1 MFIAQV
7 VSKGKHGKAYTSIL
21 LRESFRVGATVK
33 SKTLA
38 VLTRLPA
45 HVLEAV
51 RRAVA
56 QPANSLPK
64 PANSSGTALA
74 APLAVASAADSL
86 AKLADASDGSL
97 RLRQAESLGALWTV
111 DQVAQQLGIKKALG
125 VTRQAELS
133 YWQVLARVLRPGT
146 SLLAMVRLASTCA
159 AAAMLGWRLA
169 FTEDDLYANGTWLEG
184 RHAVIERRLWQ
195 ARPAPPRDQLF
206 LYDVTSSYLEGNYN
220 ALAAWGY
227 NRDHKEGKK
236 QVVVGLL
243 TDSQGEPVSI
253 QVYRGNTSDPKTF
266 GQQVHKVKKELGCE
280 GVTLVGDRGM
290 IRKDQKEVAQKAE
303 LHFVTALTKPQI
315 QKLLVKKVLQ
325 LELFEEQVHEV
336 LGEDGRRFVL
346 RRNPMRQE
354 ELKRTREQKQQAL
367 EAALKKANTY
377 LDEHPR
383 AKVATQR
390 RDLAARLESFK
401 VQDWLKLTIK
411 KQRLVLNC
419 DAKAL
424 EAAALLDGCYVV
436 ETDLK
441 TPQADAQT
449 IHDRYK
455 DLAFVE
461 RDFRTLKTGHLE
473 FRPWFV
479 CTEDNTQAHA
489 LTSML
494 ALKVRRHLERAWW
507 SLEVTVEEG
516 LRELEKLCV
525 MELVEAQSGKVVAR
539 LVPEPSAQQKQL
551 LDALKLDL
559 PRTVPKAEVTVGT
572 RKKINQARQALE
584 K

>member
-1 MFIAQV
+1 MFIAEV
-7 VSKGKHGKAYTSIL
+7 ISKGQQGKSYTSIL
-21 LRESFRVGATVK
+21 LRESFRVGSSVK

-38 VLTRLPA
+38 VLTHLPV

-56 QPANSLPK
+56 QPADSL
-64 PANSSGTALA
+64 STLA
-74 APLAVASAADSL
+74 ATS
-86 AKLADASDGSL
+86 GNSL
-97 RLRQAESLGALWTV
+97 RLRQGQSMGALWTV
-111 DQVAQQLGIKKALG
+111 EQLAQQLGIKKALG
-125 VTRQAELS
+125 VTHAAELS

-146 SLLAMVRLASTCA
+146 SLLAMVRLATTCA
-159 AAAMLGWRLA
+159 AAALLGWRRA
-169 FTEDDLYANGTWLEG
+169 FTEDDLYTNGAWLEG
-184 RHAVIERRLWQ
+184 RHGVIERRLWQ
-195 ARPAPPRDQLF
+195 ARPTQRKDQLF
-206 LYDVTSSYLEGNYN
+206 LYDVTSSYLEGDYN

-227 NRDHKEGKK
+227 NRDRKEGKK

-253 QVYRGNTSDPKTF
+253 QVYRGNTSDLKTF
-266 GQQVHKVKKELGCE
+266 GQQIHKIKKELGCE

-290 IRKDQKEVAQKAE
+290 IRTDQKAAAQKAE
-303 LHFVTALTKPQI
+303 FHFVTALTKPQI
-315 QKLLVKKVLQ
+315 QKLLADKVLQ

-346 RRNPMRQE
+346 RRNPVRQQ
-354 ELKRTREQKQQAL
+354 ELQRAREQKQAAL
-367 EAALKKANTY
+367 ETALQKANTY
-377 LDEHPR
+377 LAEHPR

-390 RDLAARLESFK
+390 RHLAARLESLK
-401 VQDWLKLTIK
+401 VRDWLKLTVNQ
-411 KQRLVLNC
+411 QRLVLRR
-419 DAKAL
+419 DAQAL
-424 EAAALLDGCYVV
+424 QAAAQLDGCYVV

-441 TPQADAQT
+441 TAQAAAQT

-455 DLAFVE
+455 DLALVE
-461 RDFRTLKTGHLE
+461 RDFRTLKSGHLE

-507 SLEVTVEEG
+507 PLEVTVEEG

-525 MELVEAQSGKVVAR
+525 MELVHPQSGKVVAR
-539 LVPEPSAQQKQL
+539 QVPEPAALQKQL
-551 LDALKLDL
+551 LEALKLSL
-559 PRTVPKAEVTVGT
+559 PTTVPEAVVTVGT
-572 RKKINQARQALE
+572 RKKINQVRKALE

>member
-1 MFIAQV
+1 MFIAKV
-7 VSKGKHGKAYTSIL
+7 ISKGKHGKSYTSIL
-21 LRESFRVGATVK
+21 LRESSRVGSAVK

-38 VLTRLPA
+38 VLTHLPA

-56 QPANSLPK
+56 QPA
-64 PANSSGTALA
+64 
-74 APLAVASAADSL
+74 DSL
-86 AKLADASDGSL
+86 SKLADASGDSL
-97 RLRQAESLGALWTV
+97 RLRQGQSFGALWTV
-111 DQVAQQLGIKKALG
+111 DQLAQRLGIKKALG
-125 VTRQAELS
+125 VTREAQLS
-133 YWQVLARVLRPGT
+133 YWQALARVLRPGT
-146 SLLAMVRLASTCA
+146 SLLAMVRLATTCA
-159 AAAMLGWRLA
+159 AAALLGWHRA
-169 FTEDDLYANGTWLEG
+169 FTEDDLYANGSWLEG

-195 ARPAPPRDQLF
+195 ARPAPPKDQLF
-206 LYDVTSSYLEGNYN
+206 LYDVTSSYLEGDYN

-227 NRDHKEGKK
+227 NRDHKAGKK

-253 QVYRGNTSDPKTF
+253 QVYRGNTSDLKTF
-266 GQQVHKVKKELGCE
+266 GQQVHKIKKELGCQ

-290 IRKDQKEVAQKAE
+290 IRTDQKAVAQKAE

-315 QKLLVKKVLQ
+315 QKLLADKVLQ
-325 LELFEEQVHEV
+325 MELFEEKVHEV

-346 RRNPMRQE
+346 RRNPARQE

-377 LDEHPR
+377 LDEHRR

-390 RDLAARLESFK
+390 RGLAARLESLK
-401 VQDWLKLTIK
+401 VQDWLKLSVK
-411 KQRLVLNC
+411 KQRLVLSL
-419 DAKAL
+419 DAPAL
-424 EAAALLDGCYVV
+424 QAAAQLDGCYVV

-441 TPQADAQT
+441 APQADAQT

-461 RDFRTLKTGHLE
+461 RDFRTLKSGHLE

-479 CTEDNTQAHA
+479 CTQDNTQAHA
-489 LTSML
+489 LTAML

-525 MELVEAQSGKVVAR
+525 MELIHPQSGKVVAR
-539 LVPEPSAQQKQL
+539 RVPEPSACQQQL
-551 LDALKLDL
+551 LDALKLKL
-559 PRTVPKAEVTVGT
+559 PATVPETEVTVGT
-572 RKKINQARQALE
+572 RKKINNVRKTLE

>member
-1 MFIAQV
+1 MFIAEV
-7 VSKGKHGKAYTSIL
+7 ISKGKQGKSYTSIL
-21 LRESFRVGATVK
+21 LRESYRLGSAVK

-38 VLTRLPA
+38 VLTHLPV

-56 QPANSLPK
+56 QPA
-64 PANSSGTALA
+64 
-74 APLAVASAADSL
+74 DSL
-86 AKLADASDGSL
+86 AKLDAASDGSV
-97 RLRQAESLGALWTV
+97 RLRQAESFGALWTV
-111 DQVAQQLGIKKALG
+111 EQIAQRLGIKKALG
-125 VTRQAELS
+125 VTHEAELS

-159 AAAMLGWRLA
+159 AAALLGWHRA
-169 FTEDDLYANGTWLEG
+169 FTEDDLYTNGAWLEG

-195 ARPAPPRDQLF
+195 TRPAPPKDQLF
-206 LYDVTSSYLEGNYN
+206 LYDVTSSYLEGDYN

-227 NRDHKEGKK
+227 NRDHKQGKK
-236 QVVVGLL
+236 QVVIGLL

-253 QVYRGNTSDPKTF
+253 QVYRGNTRDLKTF
-266 GQQVHKVKKELGCE
+266 GQQVHKIKKELGCQ

-290 IRKDQKEVAQKAE
+290 IRTDQKAAAQKAQF
-303 LHFVTALTKPQI
+303 HFVTALTKPQI
-315 QKLLVKKVLQ
+315 QKLLAAQVLQ
-325 LELFEEQVHEV
+325 LELFEEKVQEV

-346 RRNPMRQE
+346 RRNPVRQE
-354 ELKRTREQKQQAL
+354 ELQRARGQKQQAL
-367 EAALKKANTY
+367 EATLKKANTY
-377 LDEHPR
+377 LEEHPR

-390 RDLAARLESFK
+390 RRLAARLESLK
-401 VQDWLKLTIK
+401 VQDWLKLTVNQ
-411 KQRLVLNC
+411 QRLVLSL
-419 DAKAL
+419 DAPAL
-424 EAAALLDGCYVV
+424 KVAAQLDGCYVV

-441 TPQADAQT
+441 TAQADAQT

-461 RDFRTLKTGHLE
+461 RDFRTLKSGHLE

-494 ALKVRRHLERAWW
+494 ALKVRRQLERAWW

-516 LRELEKLCV
+516 LRELERLCV
-525 MELVEAQSGKVVAR
+525 MELVHSQSGKVVAR
-539 LVPEPSAQQKQL
+539 QVPQPSARQQQL

-559 PRTVPKAEVTVGT
+559 PATVPEAEVTVGT
-572 RKKINQARQALE
+572 RKKINQVRKTLE

>member
-1 MFIAQV
+1 MVLYVGMFIAEV
-7 VSKGKHGKAYTSIL
+7 ISKGKNGKSYTSIL
-21 LRESFRVGATVK
+21 LRESYRIGSAVK
-33 SKTLA
+33 SRTLA

-45 HVLEAV
+45 HVLAAV
-51 RRAVA
+51 RRAIA
-56 QPANSLPK
+56 QPA
-64 PANSSGTALA
+64 
-74 APLAVASAADSL
+74 DSL
-86 AKLADASDGSL
+86 SEVAEASPDSL
-97 RLRQAESLGALWTV
+97 RLRTAESFGALWAV
-111 DQVAQQLGIKKALG
+111 DQIAQQLGIKTALG
-125 VTRQAELS
+125 VTHQAELA

-159 AAAMLGWRLA
+159 AAALLGWRLA
-169 FTEDDLYANGTWLEG
+169 FSEDDLYTNGAWLEG

-195 ARPAPPRDQLF
+195 ARPASPKYQLF
-206 LYDVTSSYLEGNYN
+206 LYDVTSSYLEGDYN

-243 TDSQGEPVSI
+243 TDSRGEPVSV
-253 QVYRGNTSDPKTF
+253 QVYRGNTSDLKTF
-266 GQQVHKVKKELGCE
+266 AEQVHKIKAELGCE

-290 IRKDQKEVAQKAE
+290 IRSDQKAVAQKAE

-315 QKLLVKKVLQ
+315 QKLLAAKILQ
-325 LELFEEQVHEV
+325 LELFEEKVQEV

-346 RRNPMRQE
+346 RRNPVRQE
-354 ELKRTREQKQQAL
+354 ELQRVREQKQQTV

-377 LDEHPR
+377 LQEHPR

-390 RDLAARLESFK
+390 RRLTAQLEHLK
-401 VQDWLKLTIK
+401 VQDWLKLSVK
-411 KQRLVLNC
+411 KQRLVLTR
-419 DAKAL
+419 D
-424 EAAALLDGCYVV
+424 EAALKAAAQLDGCYVV

-441 TPQADAQT
+441 AQQADKQI

-455 DLAFVE
+455 DLALVE
-461 RDFRTLKTGHLE
+461 RDFRTLKSGHLD

-494 ALKVRRHLERAWW
+494 ALKIRRHLEQAWW
-507 SLEVTVEEG
+507 PLEVTVEEG
-516 LRELEKLCV
+516 LRELEQLCV
-525 MELVEAQSGKVVAR
+525 QELVHPQSGQVVAR
-539 LVPEPSAQQKQL
+539 RVPDPSPRQAQL
-551 LDALKLDL
+551 LNALKLSL
-559 PRTVPKAEVTVGT
+559 PASVPEARVTVGT
-572 RKKINQARQALE
+572 RKKINKVRKPLE

>member
-1 MFIAQV
+1 MFIAEV
-7 VSKGKHGKAYTSIL
+7 ISKGKQGKSYTSIL
-21 LRESFRVGATVK
+21 LRESYRVGSAVK

-51 RRAVA
+51 RRA
-56 QPANSLPK
+56 
-64 PANSSGTALA
+64 LA
-74 APLAVASAADSL
+74 HPTDSL
-86 AKLADASDGSL
+86 AKLADASGHGL
-97 RLRQAESLGALWTV
+97 RLRQGESFGALWTV
-111 DQVAQQLGIKKALG
+111 DQLAQQLGIKKALG
-125 VTRQAELS
+125 VTHEAELS

-146 SLLAMVRLASTCA
+146 SLLAMVRLATTCA
-159 AAAMLGWRLA
+159 AAALLGWRRP
-169 FTEDDLYANGTWLEG
+169 FTEDDLYANGPWLEG
-184 RHAVIERRLWQ
+184 RHALIERRLWQ
-195 ARPAPPRDQLF
+195 ARPAQPKDQLF
-206 LYDVTSSYLEGNYN
+206 LYDVTSSYLEGTYN

-253 QVYRGNTSDPKTF
+253 QVFRGNTSDLKTF
-266 GQQVHKVKKELGCE
+266 GQQVHKIKKQLGCE

-290 IRKDQKEVAQKAE
+290 IRTDQKAAAQKAQF
-303 LHFVTALTKPQI
+303 HFITALTKPQI
-315 QKLLVKKVLQ
+315 QKLLADQVLQ
-325 LELFEEQVHEV
+325 LEFFEEQVHEV
-336 LGEDGRRFVL
+336 LGEDGRRYVL
-346 RRNPMRQE
+346 RRNPVRQE
-354 ELKRTREQKQQAL
+354 ELQRAREQKHQAL

-383 AKVATQR
+383 AKAATR
-390 RDLAARLESFK
+390 RRHLAARLESFK
-401 VQDWLKLTIK
+401 VQDWLKLTVRQK
-411 KQRLVLNC
+411 RLVLSL
-419 DAKAL
+419 DAPAL
-424 EAAALLDGCYVV
+424 QAAAQLDGCYVV

-441 TPQADAQT
+441 TAQADAQT

-455 DLAFVE
+455 DLALVE
-461 RDFRTLKTGHLE
+461 RDFRTLKSGHLE

-507 SLEVTVEEG
+507 PLEVTVEEG

-525 MELVEAQSGKVVAR
+525 MELVHPQSEKVVAR
-539 LVPEPSAQQKQL
+539 QVPEPTALQKQL
-551 LDALKLDL
+551 LEALKLDL
-559 PRTVPKAEVTVGT
+559 PSTLPEAKVTVGT
-572 RKKINQARQALE
+572 RKKINQVRQTLE
-584 K
+584 T

>member
-1 MFIAQV
+1 MYIVVPYCNTAKDMQYVGMFIAEV
-7 VSKGKHGKAYTSIL
+7 ISKGQHGKSYTSIL
-21 LRESFRVGATVK
+21 LRESFRVGSAVK

-38 VLTRLPA
+38 VLTHLPA

-56 QPANSLPK
+56 QPA
-64 PANSSGTALA
+64 
-74 APLAVASAADSL
+74 DSL
-86 AKLADASDGSL
+86 SKLADASGNSL
-97 RLRQAESLGALWTV
+97 RLRQGESLGALWTV
-111 DQVAQQLGIKKALG
+111 DQLAQQLGIKKALG
-125 VTRQAELS
+125 VTQEAELS
-133 YWQVLARVLRPGT
+133 YWQVLARLLRPGT
-146 SLLAMVRLASTCA
+146 SLLAMVRLATTSA
-159 AAAMLGWRLA
+159 AAVLLGWRRA
-169 FTEDDLYANGTWLEG
+169 FTEDDLYANGAWLEG
-184 RHAVIERRLWQ
+184 RHAVIERRLWH
-195 ARPAPPRDQLF
+195 ARPTHPKDQLF
-206 LYDVTSSYLEGNYN
+206 LYDVTSSYLEGDYN

-236 QVVVGLL
+236 QLVVGLL

-253 QVYRGNTSDPKTF
+253 QVYRGNTSDLKTF
-266 GQQVHKVKKELGCE
+266 GQQVHKIKKELGCE

-290 IRKDQKEVAQKAE
+290 IRTEQKAVAQKAE
-303 LHFVTALTKPQI
+303 FHFVTALTKPQI
-315 QKLLVKKVLQ
+315 QKLLADQVLQ
-325 LELFEEQVHEV
+325 LEFFEEQVHEV

-346 RRNPMRQE
+346 RRNPARQE
-354 ELKRTREQKQQAL
+354 ELQRTREQKQQTL

-390 RDLAARLESFK
+390 RSLEARLQSLK
-401 VQDWLKLTIK
+401 VANWLKLTVS
-411 KQRLVLNC
+411 KQRLVLRC
-419 DAKAL
+419 DAQAL
-424 EAAALLDGCYVV
+424 QAAAQLDGCYVV

-461 RDFRTLKTGHLE
+461 RDFRTLKSGHLE

-479 CTEDNTQAHA
+479 CTQDNTQAPA

-507 SLEVTVEEG
+507 PLEVTVEEG

-525 MELVEAQSGKVVAR
+525 MELVHPESGKVVAR
-539 LVPEPSAQQKQL
+539 QVPEPSARQKQF
-551 LDALKLDL
+551 LDALKLHL
-559 PRTVPKAEVTVGT
+559 PATVPEAQVTVGT
-572 RKKINQARQALE
+572 RKKINQAPKALE
-584 K
+584 Q